1 MHTPPERSWDGSVV
15 RYPDPAIEVIDPR
28 FGEYKIGNA
37 VVEQLWTGSRW
48 AEGPVWFGDGGYLL
62 WSDIPNNR
70 ILKWE
75 ESTAQVSVYR
85 KPSNYSNGHTRD
97 RQGRLI
103 SCEHGAR
110 RVTRTEYD
118 GTITVLMDSF
128 DGKPLNAP
136 NDVAVHPDGGIWFTD
151 PGYGIMLN
159 YEGHIA
165 EFELPTCV
173 YRLNPDTGAATVVID
188 ALEKPNGICFSPDYD
203 KLYVVDTGVT
213 HTEGTPRYIYVYDVI
228 DSERLGAQ
236 EAFCDMAP
244 GIADGIRC
252 DVDGNLWASA
262 GWVGDGYDGVHVFA
276 PDGTLIG
283 KIHLPEICANL
294 CFGGVKRNRLFMMGS
309 QSLYSVYVEAQGVPL
324 F

>member
-1 MHTPPERSWDGSVV
+1 MHTPPERKWDGTVV
-15 RYPDPAIEVIDPR
+15 RYPDPAIEVLDSR
-28 FGEYKIGNA
+28 FGKYKIGNS
-37 VVEQLWTGSRW
+37 VVERLWTGSRW

-75 ESTAQVSVYR
+75 ESTGQVSTYR

-118 GTITVLMDSF
+118 GTITVLMDDF

-173 YRLNPDTGAATVVID
+173 YRLNPDTGEATVATD

-203 KLYVVDTGVT
+203 KLYIVDTGVT
-213 HTEGTPRYIYVYDVI
+213 HTDGTPRYIYVYDVI
-228 DSERLGAQ
+228 GGERLGKQ
-236 EAFCDMAP
+236 EVFCDMLLVLLTVFDAMLMAIC
-244 GIADGIRC
+244 GR
-252 DVDGNLWASA
+252 VRV
-262 GWVGDGYDGVHVFA
+262 GWVMVTMACMSLRLMVQLLGKSIFRDLCEPLLRACETEQVVYDGESIALFGVCGSTRCAVF
-276 PDGTLIG
+276 
-283 KIHLPEICANL
+283 
-294 CFGGVKRNRLFMMGS
+294 
-309 QSLYSVYVEAQGVPL
+309 
-324 F
+324 